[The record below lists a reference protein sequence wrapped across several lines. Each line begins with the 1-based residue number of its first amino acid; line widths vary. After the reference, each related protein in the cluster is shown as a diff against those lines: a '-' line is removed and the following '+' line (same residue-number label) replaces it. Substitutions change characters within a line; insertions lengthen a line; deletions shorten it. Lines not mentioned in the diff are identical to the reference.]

1 MNKESL
7 KKLTV
12 QELEGQLMEVK
23 ENFRQAS
30 STLAI
35 ERQKQ
40 LAKTKIIRG
49 NAKKR
54 KKELIEQILKIQR
67 ETQRVQAKIQAI
79 EIKNNQVISH
89 VNMGKIK
96 VQFNNGT
103 KEGPDNAEMWAAIKT
118 YKDNVKRGVIKEK
131 TDYESLSSEEQADY
145 AYEVMTRDDYY
156 KYIKLANEKAEK
168 LEADALAR
176 GKMYA
181 SEEYYKEMYPGF

>member
-7 KKLTV
+7 RKLTI
-12 QELEGQLMEVK
+12 QELEGQLMEAK

-40 LAKTKIIRG
+40 LAKMKVVRG
-49 NAKKR
+49 KGNKR
-54 KKELIEQILKIQR
+54 KQELIEQILKIQK
-67 ETQRVQAKIQAI
+67 ETRRVQTKIQEI

-96 VQFNNGT
+96 VQFNNGD
-103 KEGPDNAEMWAAIKT
+103 EGPDNAEMWAAIKT

-131 TDYESLSSEEQADY
+131 TNYDMLSSEEQADY
-145 AYEVMTRDDYY
+145 AYEVMSREDYY

-168 LEADALAR
+168 LEADAIAR

-181 SEEYYKEMYPGF
+181 SDEYYKQMYPGF

>member
-7 KKLTV
+7 RKLTI

-54 KKELIEQILKIQR
+54 KRELIE
-67 ETQRVQAKIQAI
+67 
-79 EIKNNQVISH
+79 
-89 VNMGKIK
+89 
-96 VQFNNGT
+96 
-103 KEGPDNAEMWAAIKT
+103 
-118 YKDNVKRGVIKEK
+118 
-131 TDYESLSSEEQADY
+131 
-145 AYEVMTRDDYY
+145 
-156 KYIKLANEKAEK
+156 
-168 LEADALAR
+168 
-176 GKMYA
+176 
-181 SEEYYKEMYPGF
+181 

>member
-7 KKLTV
+7 RKLSI

-40 LAKTKIIRG
+40 LAKMKIVRG
-49 NAKKR
+49 KGNKR
-54 KKELIEQILKIQR
+54 KQQLIEQILKIQK
-67 ETQRVQAKIQAI
+67 ETRKIQAKIQAI

-89 VNMGKIK
+89 VSMGKIK
-96 VQFNNGT
+96 VQFNNGD
-103 KEGPDNAEMWAAIKT
+103 EGPDSAEMWAAIKT
-118 YKDNVKRGVIKEK
+118 YKDNVKRGVIKEVSNY
-131 TDYESLSSEEQADY
+131 DMLSSEEQADY
-145 AYEVMTRDDYY
+145 AYEVMSRDDYY

-168 LEADALAR
+168 LEADAIAR

-181 SEEYYKEMYPGF
+181 SDEYYKQMYPGF

>member
-96 VQFNNGT
+96 VQFNNGAD
-103 KEGPDNAEMWAAIKT
+103 EGPDNAEMWAAIKT

-181 SEEYYKEMYPGF
+181 SEAYYKEMYPGF